1 MDPISIGLQAVGL
14 GLQIFGG
21 METAKIS
28 KQQAQQSMAIAAD
41 EQKINEQK
49 KIQQQMEMRRS
60 QMQTLRNVQRQRAQ
74 GTAAAVNQG
83 ASTGSGLQGALA
95 QNTDEGYFNLQGMN
109 QANEISGNIF
119 GINQDISSHKMELAR
134 LGGQAAS
141 AQGLASLGGSLIKI
155 GPTVG
160 AFGKDAA
167 AWGKS
172 NIPGTGFGG
181 PYI

>member
-1 MDPISIGLQAVGL
+1 MDPISIGLQAVGF

-21 METAKIS
+21 LQSANIS
-28 KQQAQQSMAIAAD
+28 KQQAQQSMAIAGD

-49 KIQQQMEMRRS
+49 RIQQQMEMRRM

-74 GTAAAVNQG
+74 GTAAAVSQG

-95 QNTDEGYFNLQGMN
+95 QNTAEGLFNLQGMN
-109 QANEISGNIF
+109 QSNEVSGNIF
-119 GINQDISSHKMELAR
+119 GINQDISQHKMRLAE
-134 LGGQAAS
+134 LGGDQAQ
-141 AQGLASLGGSLIKI
+141 AQGLASLGGSLMKI

-160 AFGKDAA
+160 SFGKDVF
-167 AWGKS
+167 K
-172 NIPGTGFGG
+172 GTGFGG